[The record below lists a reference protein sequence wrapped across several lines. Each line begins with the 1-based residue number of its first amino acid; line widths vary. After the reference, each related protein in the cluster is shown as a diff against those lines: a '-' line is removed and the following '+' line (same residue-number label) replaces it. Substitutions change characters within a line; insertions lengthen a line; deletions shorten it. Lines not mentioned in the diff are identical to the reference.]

1 MGRVLT
7 SWIEKGHTT
16 ARHPETSAH
25 FEDLRLCIPTLML
38 WDRVLTSW
46 IEKAH
51 ITVHHPETS
60 AHFKELRQRIPVVIL
75 CEITKEALQKFLRL
89 VPVQTNNFKTS
100 QTKI

>member
-25 FEDLRLCIPTLML
+25 F
-38 WDRVLTSW
+38 
-46 IEKAH
+46 
-51 ITVHHPETS
+51 
-60 AHFKELRQRIPVVIL
+60 KELRQRIPMVIL
-75 CEITKEALQKFLRL
+75 CEITKEALQKFLHL
-89 VPVQTNNFKTS
+89 VPVQTNDFKTS